1 MDNLA
6 KQLREDA
13 GRIECEVSPQLDD
26 RIRASLEGMQPE
38 SEPQPRRQPKSFSFW
53 WASSLTGIA
62 AAIAVIV
69 VMNLQAP
76 VPGPA
81 VTEPVPQA
89 FVVPTIEW
97 QAETAVLTSPLEQEI
112 ENLQADLKKA
122 EEAVK
127 QDIDRL
133 F

>member
-1 MDNLA
+1 MDDLA

-38 SEPQPRRQPKSFSFW
+38 TAAQPRRQSRSLSFW

-69 VMNLQAP
+69 LINLQAP
-76 VPGPA
+76 TPGPA

-89 FVVPTIEW
+89 FVVPTIKW
-97 QAETAVLTSPLEQEI
+97 QAETAVLTSPLEQEF
-112 ENLQADLKKA
+112 EHLQSDLKKA